1 MTQPRKTLI
10 LNTLLM
16 GLLLVPV
23 LLLNS
28 CSTTDAPATNDSA
41 VQSEQ
46 TQPEQTTSGETPSGE
61 TVAVKESVKFK
72 QDGGQE
78 RFTLKY
84 KSDGAKLEEA
94 SGAEI
99 ARLKIDAT
107 QKVKIKDAQDTVLG
121 YVVPTTGAWKLENAE
136 QSEEL
141 YILRQQD
148 DGDYKLETGGDQPIY
163 RIKKR
168 DYGFEI
174 ESPEKQSLYKIKVKE
189 GKTSL
194 RNADDTT
201 VLYSKDKV
209 SPIAMAAFGFD
220 VLKPEQQAALA
231 YAVSQSTP

>member
-16 GLLLVPV
+16 GLLLVPA

-28 CSTTDAPATNDSA
+28 CSTTEQDAPSDSA
-41 VQSEQ
+41 VQSEQTQSEQ

-136 QSEEL
+136 QL
-141 YILRQQD
+141 
-148 DGDYKLETGGDQPIY
+148 
-163 RIKKR
+163 
-168 DYGFEI
+168 
-174 ESPEKQSLYKIKVKE
+174 SLIH
-189 GKTSL
+189 
-194 RNADDTT
+194 
-201 VLYSKDKV
+201 
-209 SPIAMAAFGFD
+209 I
-220 VLKPEQQAALA
+220 
-231 YAVSQSTP
+231 